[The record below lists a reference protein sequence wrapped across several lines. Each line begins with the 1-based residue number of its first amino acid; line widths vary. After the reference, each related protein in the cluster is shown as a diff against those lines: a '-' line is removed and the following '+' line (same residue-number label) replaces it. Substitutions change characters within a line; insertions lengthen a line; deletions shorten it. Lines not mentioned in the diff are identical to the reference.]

1 MVAVEERLRA
11 PGALLQWSGLS
22 AGAGCPANTPVET
35 GDVDFA
41 GLQAAVSATAA
52 NSAGTEAEV
61 EGCKRASLGPGTV
74 GAAAVR
80 PSLPSFLIPLK
91 IQPSRR
97 KTLLLDPAPFPHFIT
112 FSIPLPPVSASPSTE
127 LLSFCRNH
135 CNQP

>member
-52 NSAGTEAEV
+52 NSAAPETSWKIEINEA
-61 EGCKRASLGPGTV
+61 KRKLMENILLYKEEKLDSIELFGP
-74 GAAAVR
+74 
-80 PSLPSFLIPLK
+80 
-91 IQPSRR
+91 
-97 KTLLLDPAPFPHFIT
+97 
-112 FSIPLPPVSASPSTE
+112 
-127 LLSFCRNH
+127 
-135 CNQP
+135 